1 MLGTVVPA
9 FPESRSAGVTPVR
22 GVVASISDDTLTV
35 KSHTGLVQIHIGSP
49 LQVYRDI
56 PSDLAHVKS
65 ASFVGVTSIKRPDG
79 SESAKEIHIF
89 PEELRGTGEGSYLLD
104 QDHPNPEGNSR
115 MTNGTVSQ
123 SRMTNGTVSGSRM
136 TNGTVSGSR
145 MTNGTVSGS
154 RMTNG
159 TVSQSRMTNGTVNAR
174 PDASTLTIQY
184 SDGAQTISVPPDV
197 PVTVLTL
204 STEPLKPGQN
214 VVVLAMKQPDGS
226 LTATRVISRGN
237 GSAK

>member
-1 MLGTVVPA
+1 MIKVKMKAELFVLFTGFMVLGTVVPA
-9 FPESRSAGVTPVR
+9 FPESRPAGVTPVR

-35 KSHTGLVQIHIGSP
+35 KSHTGLVQIHTGSP

-89 PEELRGTGEGSYLLD
+89 PEELRGTGEGSFLLD

-123 SRMTNGTVSGSRM
+123 
-136 TNGTVSGSR
+136 SR

>member
-1 MLGTVVPA
+1 M
-9 FPESRSAGVTPVR
+9 
-22 GVVASISDDTLTV
+22 
-35 KSHTGLVQIHIGSP
+35 QIHTGSP
-49 LQVYRDI
+49 LRVYRDI

-65 ASFVGVTSIKRPDG
+65 ASFVGVTSIKRADG

-89 PEELRGTGEGSYLLD
+89 PEELRGTGEGSFLLD

-123 SRMTNGTVSGSRM
+123 SRMTNGTVS
-136 TNGTVSGSR
+136 
-145 MTNGTVSGS
+145 
-154 RMTNG
+154 
-159 TVSQSRMTNGTVNAR
+159 QSRMTNGTVNAR
-174 PDASTLTIQY
+174 PDASTLTIHY
-184 SDGAQTISVPPDV
+184 GGGAQTISVPPDV

-214 VVVLAMKQPDGS
+214 VVALAMKQPDGS

>member
-1 MLGTVVPA
+1 MLGATLPA
-9 FPESRSAGVTPVR
+9 FSQSWPPGITPVR
-22 GVVASISDDTLTV
+22 GVVTSISDGTLAI
-35 KSHTGLVQIHIGSP
+35 KSETGLVQIRTGSP

-56 PSDLAHVKS
+56 PSDLAHVNS
-65 ASFVGVTSIKRPDG
+65 ASFVGVTSIKQPDG

-89 PEELRGTGEGSYLLD
+89 PEELRGTDEGSFPWD
-104 QDHPNPEGNSR
+104 QDQSKPVGNSR

-123 SRMTNGTVSGSRM
+123 SRMTNGTVSR
-136 TNGTVSGSR
+136 
-145 MTNGTVSGS
+145 S

-174 PDASTLTIQY
+174 SDASTLTVQY
-184 SDGAQTISVPPDV
+184 GDGVQTISIPPDV
-197 PVTVLTL
+197 PVTALTL

-214 VVVLAMKQPDGS
+214 VLVLAMKQQDGS